1 MLEPGRTYARYCS
14 SDIRLQNTPVIY
26 RVAADFVVVI
36 HFCFAAFV
44 VFGAL
49 LALRWRWVS
58 VIHIPAALWGAII
71 EFFGIIC
78 PLTPLEQ
85 QLRHLAGEN
94 GYTGGFIEHYLL
106 PILYPAGLSRTVQF
120 VLGALVVLINFALYA
135 WLVLRRGR
143 AHADFA

>member
-1 MLEPGRTYARYCS
+1 
-14 SDIRLQNTPVIY
+14 VIY
-26 RVAADFVVVI
+26 RVAADFIVVL

-44 VFGAL
+44 LFGAL
-49 LALRWRWVS
+49 LALRWRWAS
-58 VIHIPAALWGAII
+58 AIHIPAALWGAAV

-85 QLRHLAGEN
+85 QLRQLAGER

-106 PILYPAGLSRTVQF
+106 PVLYPAGLSRTAQL
-120 VLGALVVLINFALYA
+120 VLGALVVLINVALYA
-135 WLVLRRGR
+135 WLVLHRRR